1 MQKVLTAIKTHVCNH
16 KPGQLRLFWVR
27 RCLCTSRAI
36 SVGLNRCNLHSL
48 TAETCHMAQLSP
60 QLHPIQP
67 THSAEVAECSRSWA
81 WRYLMMWSLLNRWED
96 LVYNGK
102 LFLFFFLFYC
112 LISCILHKKVLSA
125 PLCRLCRLM
134 QLPSNIESRSILCG
148 VQHQTVSG
156 MLLTGAA
163 LLSVE
168 ILSRMTKLAMMEL
181 PSASGAELLSQ
192 GSPPIFFEG
201 PESFWERKR
210 LWGRPLK

>member
-1 MQKVLTAIKTHVCNH
+1 MQPSQFDRWNVVTWLSSHHSFTPSSSHTRRKWRNVQGAERGGTWWCGLCLIGEKT
-16 KPGQLRLFWVR
+16 
-27 RCLCTSRAI
+27 SYI
-36 SVGLNRCNLHSL
+36 
-48 TAETCHMAQLSP
+48 MA
-60 QLHPIQP
+60 
-67 THSAEVAECSRSWA
+67 SW
-81 WRYLMMWSLLNRWED
+81 SC
-96 LVYNGK
+96 
-102 LFLFFFLFYC
+102 FFFLFYC

-192 GSPPIFFEG
+192 GSPPIFIEG